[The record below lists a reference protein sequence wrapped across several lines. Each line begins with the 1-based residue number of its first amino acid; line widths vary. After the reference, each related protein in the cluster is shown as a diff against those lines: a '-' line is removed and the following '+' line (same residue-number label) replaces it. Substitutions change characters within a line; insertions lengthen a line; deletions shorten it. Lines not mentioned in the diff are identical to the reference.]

1 MDMVARF
8 QRLCHVEI
16 RRLVVIIGMVVV
28 VILVFQSFVLPYGK
42 TLSVSLADKRSM
54 APTVGNA
61 ITIINDSKS
70 TKLDVALA
78 NDEKTKETYE
88 DYDESLDVEK
98 NLDDSFRKHKD
109 GNLHNGFTFEKG
121 VSYGNSSAEGYVTST
136 YNSSLKSE
144 YSHLEKVAR
153 VENSYNTTGLMSG
166 GVQNRPGNAS
176 TELSRISSR
185 EVEKLGSNS
194 RNSKS
199 LLTAN
204 LSLVGNVK
212 QTSQTQPLNIGL
224 PQAVST
230 VLNDKFTIA
239 DISMFKRLDRKQT
252 SVSQMNSLL
261 LQSQVSSR
269 SVKPRWS
276 SVRDRELLSAKL
288 EINNAPVLRD
298 TPGLYA
304 SVFRNASVFI
314 RSYKLMERMLK
325 IYIYKEG
332 EKPVFHQPYMRGIY
346 ASEGWFMKLIEG
358 NKKFTVRDPR
368 KAHLFYLPFSVKMLR
383 FAENFNKKDL
393 QSHLKNYVE
402 LIAGKYRFW
411 NRTGGADHFL
421 VACHDWAPELTKR
434 HMRNCI
440 RALCNAN
447 VAKGFKIGVDTTLP
461 VTYIRSMES
470 PLEEIGGRPPLER
483 STLAFFAGSMHGYLR
498 PILVKFWENRYADM
512 KIFGPM
518 PRDIEGKRIYREHMK
533 SSKYCICA
541 RGYEVH
547 TPRVVEAVFYE
558 CVPVII
564 SDNYVPPFFEV
575 LNWDSFSVFVREKD
589 IPNLRNILL
598 SIPEEKY
605 LLMQSRVKM
614 VQKHFLWHKKP
625 VKYDL
630 FHMALHSIWY
640 NRLFQNWAPLSS
652 TLFLIVAI
660 ATLVEQECTDQFVKF
675 VDRSHVFLKWHI
687 RKNEH
692 KISSSEAHKTSSTD
706 KLLRTEEGV
715 KYVFALSD

>member
-1 MDMVARF
+1 MDMVDRF

-16 RRLVVIIGMVVV
+16 RRLVLIIGMVVA

-42 TLSVSLADKRSM
+42 NLSVSLADKGSM

-70 TKLDVALA
+70 AKLDVALA

-88 DYDESLDVEK
+88 DYDESLDVET
-98 NLDDSFRKHKD
+98 NLDDSFHKD
-109 GNLHNGFTFEKG
+109 KDGKLQNGFTFEKG
-121 VSYGNSSAEGYVTST
+121 VNYGNSSAEGYVTST
-136 YNSSLKSE
+136 DNSSIKSE
-144 YSHLEKVAR
+144 HRHLEKVAR
-153 VENSYNTTGLMSG
+153 VENSNNIDNDQNTTGLTLG
-166 GVQNRPGNAS
+166 RVQNRPGNGS

-185 EVEKLGSNS
+185 EVENLDSNS
-194 RNSKS
+194 RTSKS

-212 QTSQTQPLNIGL
+212 QTSQTQPLNTGL
-224 PQAVST
+224 PQAVSII
-230 VLNDKFTIA
+230 LNDNFSIA

-261 LQSQVSSR
+261 LQSQVSSC

-276 SVRDRELLSAKL
+276 SVHDRELLSAKL
-288 EINNAPVLRD
+288 EIKNAPVLRD
-298 TPGLYA
+298 TPGLDA
-304 SVFRNASVFI
+304 SVFRNASTFI

-332 EKPVFHQPYMRGIY
+332 EKPVFHQPHMRGIY
-346 ASEGWFMKLIEG
+346 ASEGWFMKLMEG
-358 NKKFTVRDPR
+358 NKKFTVRDPK

-383 FAENFNKKDL
+383 FTENFNKKDL
-393 QSHLKNYVE
+393 QRHLKNYVE

-421 VACHDWAPELTKR
+421 VACHDWAPDLTKR

-498 PILVKFWENRYADM
+498 PILVKFWENKEADM

-533 SSKYCICA
+533 TSKYCICA

-547 TPRVVEAVFYE
+547 TPRVVEAIFYE

-575 LNWDSFSVFVREKD
+575 LNWDLFSVFVREKD
-589 IPNLRNILL
+589 IPNLRSILL

-640 NRLFQNWAPLSS
+640 NRLFQ
-652 TLFLIVAI
+652 I
-660 ATLVEQECTDQFVKF
+660 
-675 VDRSHVFLKWHI
+675 
-687 RKNEH
+687 
-692 KISSSEAHKTSSTD
+692 KT
-706 KLLRTEEGV
+706 K
-715 KYVFALSD
+715 